1 VADVSADAD
10 PNTGAFVV
18 YKGSG
23 YQFGGTSLAAPL
35 VASVFALA
43 GGVGSTLGNSLP
55 YANYHYGVNLRDVTS
70 GSTGSCGGSYLC
82 TGTSGYDGPTG
93 LGTPLG
99 VTAFKGGATT
109 GPTPISPSGTI
120 SDTTPTFTWSKASG
134 ATQYQFAVYQGA
146 SASPKYTK
154 IVPSSACGTNCSNT
168 PTTVL
173 SAGAYKWQVRAYVS
187 GVWKA
192 YSSFKTFTVAVANSN
207 PKAGYWSTSGGGLM
221 FYVTPAQNN
230 VKNFAV
236 YVSACGYNWKVTH
249 TVLVPISN
257 KHFSFTGP
265 FYGSGT
271 FSSATA
277 DSGQMGFNK
286 FNFGYC
292 IASGGPWS
300 YSATWKNST
309 QSSVPTSTIDDLV
322 TNLGLSVGQ
331 SGFYQAVQV
340 DAP

>member
-1 VADVSADAD
+1 
-10 PNTGAFVV
+10 
-18 YKGSG
+18 
-23 YQFGGTSLAAPL
+23 

-207 PKAGYWSTSGGGLM
+207 PKAGYWSGTFSQ

-230 VKNFAV
+230 VKYFAIYVNVTSCGV
-236 YVSACGYNWKVTH
+236 YKITH
-249 TVLVPISN
+249 LVLAPISS
-257 KHFSFTGP
+257 KHFSFSGA

-271 FSSATA
+271 FGSATS
-277 DSGQMGFNK
+277 DSGHTGLNHLYIAGC
-286 FNFGYC
+286 GYV
-292 IASGGPWS
+292 STTGGSVS
-300 YSATWKNST
+300 YSATWKNTSQPSVTIST
-309 QSSVPTSTIDDLV
+309 VDDLV
-322 TNLGLSVGQ
+322 TYLGP
-331 SGFYQAVQV
+331 SGYLPGSYQAVQV
-340 DAP
+340 DVP